1 VYSLGG
7 FADFAMRVE
16 DLFANPA
23 LADEQHNSTY
33 DEAVEAIS
41 NSYYTIIPNMFGR
54 QRPPVVHDGERLMR
68 EVAFLESLANM
79 DIATTIMDDTAT
91 GSSINALDRQFAGLG
106 LQEMTPRKSRTEQY
120 VVAASF

>member
-1 VYSLGG
+1 
-7 FADFAMRVE
+7 MRVE